1 MKDKSA
7 LEEIIRYCEREISM
21 REFLF
26 PILMLFPCIA
36 AFICFLL
43 SQIWLGIGLV
53 AFVIAM
59 IFLMYFL
66 NKGAKEYITKM
77 KKELEDLKYNKK

>member
-7 LEEIIRYCEREISM
+7 LEEMIRSCERDISI

-26 PILMLFPCIA
+26 PIVMLFPCIA

-59 IFLMYFL
+59 IFLVHFL
-66 NKGAKEYITKM
+66 NKGSREYIAKM
-77 KKELEDLKYNKK
+77 KKELEDFKNNKK